1 MTGLCGKEGYMES
14 KKYVGKCYLY
24 TRVSTAMQVEG
35 YSLDAQ
41 LNRLYKEAEYRD
53 LEVVEVFSD
62 EGKWNGGRAPLWL

>member
-1 MTGLCGKEGYMES
+1 
-14 KKYVGKCYLY
+14 
-24 TRVSTAMQVEG
+24 MQVEG

-62 EGKWNGGRAPLWL
+62 EGKWNGGRALLWL